1 MKLINKNNIGAMT
14 FLLFITLLSQSKV
27 FDLLIDT
34 VLGRFLLI
42 LFIIVLSYVHQILG
56 VVAVLFTILVF
67 NASGF
72 RLEGFETK
80 EEEPLHSSTK
90 VNDDMKKTADV
101 KKTADDAK
109 AAAVKVSAA
118 KASAA
123 NAVEANKKK
132 EVKEGFETN
141 ILTLERT
148 IQKGKRENVTS
159 YKQDCEEVVAN
170 DKGSSFAP
178 F

>member
-14 FLLFITLLSQSKV
+14 FLLFVTLLSQSKV

-67 NASGF
+67 NSSGF

-80 EEEPLHSSTK
+80 EEEPRVVKTITTSSTK
-90 VNDDMKKTADV
+90 VLDDNDA
-101 KKTADDAK
+101 AAK
-109 AAAVKVSAA
+109 DAAVKVAAA

-123 NAVEANKKK
+123 NEAKANKK
-132 EVKEGFETN
+132 KEGFETN
-141 ILTLERT
+141 VLNLERT

-159 YKQDCEEVVAN
+159 YKQDCDDVVAN
-170 DKGSSFAP
+170 EKSVSFAP

>member
-1 MKLINKNNIGAMT
+1 MNLTKLINKNNIGAMT
-14 FLLFITLLSQSKV
+14 FLLFITLLSQSKM

-56 VVAVLFTILVF
+56 VVAVLFTILIF
-67 NASGF
+67 NSSGF
-72 RLEGFETK
+72 RLEGFETT
-80 EEEPLHSSTK
+80 EEEPRVATTSSTK
-90 VNDDMKKTADV
+90 VIDDNKVAV
-101 KKTADDAK
+101 SK
-109 AAAVKVSAA
+109 AASKAA
-118 KASAA
+118 SKASVA

-132 EVKEGFETN
+132 EGFQTN
-141 ILTLERT
+141 ILNLERT

-159 YKQDCEEVVAN
+159 YKQDCDEVVAN
-170 DKGSSFAP
+170 ESGMSFAP

>member
-1 MKLINKNNIGAMT
+1 MT
-14 FLLFITLLSQSKV
+14 FLLFITLLSQSKM

-42 LFIIVLSYVHQILG
+42 LFIIVLSYVHQMLG

-80 EEEPLHSSTK
+80 AEEPIHSSTK
-90 VNDDMKKTADV
+90 VNDVKNDGAAKTADAKKTADV
-101 KKTADDAK
+101 KVAAAK
-109 AAAVKVSAA
+109 AAA
-118 KASAA
+118 A
-123 NAVEANKKK
+123 NEVEASKKK

-141 ILTLERT
+141 ILNLERT
-148 IQKGKRENVTS
+148 MQKGKRENVTS
-159 YKQDCEEVVAN
+159 YKQDCDEVVAN
-170 DKGSSFAP
+170 ESGTSFAP

>member
-1 MKLINKNNIGAMT
+1 MT
-14 FLLFITLLSQSKV
+14 FLLFITLLSQSKI
-27 FDLLIDT
+27 FDVLIDT

-72 RLEGFETK
+72 RLEGFEANDNTAAKVK
-80 EEEPLHSSTK
+80 EEDPRVVKTITTSSTK
-90 VNDDMKKTADV
+90 VIDDT
-101 KKTADDAK
+101 DDAK
-109 AAAVKVSAA
+109 TTAVKVAA
-118 KASAA
+118 MKASTT
-123 NAVEANKKK
+123 NAIEANKKK
-132 EVKEGFETN
+132 KEGFETN
-141 ILTLERT
+141 ILNLERT

-159 YKQDCEEVVAN
+159 YKQDCDEVVAN
-170 DKGSSFAP
+170 EEGTSFAP

>member
-56 VVAVLFTILVF
+56 VVAVLLTILIF
-67 NASGF
+67 KSSGF
-72 RLEGFETK
+72 RLEGFDTA
-80 EEEPLHSSTK
+80 EEPRVATTSSTK
-90 VNDDMKKTADV
+90 VIGDTDDV
-101 KKTADDAK
+101 KVA
-109 AAAVKVSAA
+109 AA
-118 KASAA
+118 KASVA
-123 NAVEANKKK
+123 NAVDAKKK
-132 EVKEGFETN
+132 EGGKEGFETN
-141 ILTLERT
+141 ILNLERT

-159 YKQDCEEVVAN
+159 YKQDCDEVVAN
-170 DKGSSFAP
+170 ESGMSFAP

>member
-14 FLLFITLLSQSKV
+14 FLLFVTLLSQSKI

-56 VVAVLFTILVF
+56 VVAVLFAILVF
-67 NASGF
+67 NSSGF

-80 EEEPLHSSTK
+80 ADEPRVVKTITTSSTK
-90 VNDDMKKTADV
+90 VIDDNDE
-101 KKTADDAK
+101 
-109 AAAVKVSAA
+109 VKVAAA
-118 KASAA
+118 KASVA
-123 NAVEANKKK
+123 NALDEKKK
-132 EVKEGFETN
+132 EGGKEGFETN
-141 ILTLERT
+141 ILNLERT

-170 DKGSSFAP
+170 ESGMSFAP

>member
-1 MKLINKNNIGAMT
+1 MT
-14 FLLFITLLSQSKV
+14 FLLFVTLLSQSKV

-67 NASGF
+67 NSSGF

-80 EEEPLHSSTK
+80 AEEPRVVKTITTSSTK
-90 VNDDMKKTADV
+90 VLDDNDAAV
-101 KKTADDAK
+101 KDAAAK
-109 AAAVKVSAA
+109 DAAVKVAAA

-123 NAVEANKKK
+123 NEAKANKK
-132 EVKEGFETN
+132 KEGFETN
-141 ILTLERT
+141 VLNLERT

-159 YKQDCEEVVAN
+159 YKQDCDDVVAN
-170 DKGSSFAP
+170 EKSVSFAP